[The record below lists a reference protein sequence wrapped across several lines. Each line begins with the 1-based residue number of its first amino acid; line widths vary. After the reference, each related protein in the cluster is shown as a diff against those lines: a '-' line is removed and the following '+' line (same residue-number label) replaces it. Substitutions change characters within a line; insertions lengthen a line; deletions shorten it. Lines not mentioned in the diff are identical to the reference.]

1 MTSFTEQC
9 LDYIRKHGSARSHV
23 LEEAIGMPRGYATS
37 LLAPYVKK
45 GELVVCKVEIAG
57 RNAAVN
63 EYRFSV
69 AGGARVPFTPL
80 RGPRGAANPR
90 PLPQTAPNVAPQGES
105 APPPRASSPAAAA
118 PGIGPIEKGVPLPA
132 RNNNGV
138 IRAALAEMAISD
150 LRRFDGYTKQAIQY
164 AAKKAGVKVTIQK
177 DGEAGFKVWR
187 TA

>member
-1 MTSFTEQC
+1 M
-9 LDYIRKHGSARSHV
+9 
-23 LEEAIGMPRGYATS
+23 
-37 LLAPYVKK
+37 
-45 GELVVCKVEIAG
+45 
-57 RNAAVN
+57 
-63 EYRFSV
+63 
-69 AGGARVPFTPL
+69 
-80 RGPRGAANPR
+80 
-90 PLPQTAPNVAPQGES
+90 
-105 APPPRASSPAAAA
+105 
-118 PGIGPIEKGVPLPA
+118 PLPA